1 MPNASRTAVSKDTFL
16 IHLFMIIRK
25 VLRRFRFNFWS
36 IYSGVHLR
44 MLGSSVGPGFRSD
57 SRIYLRVQ
65 KRGQIEIGQQVC
77 LQSHSS
83 TNMVGLTNPCVLHC
97 RENGRIVIGDHSGG
111 SSVVLSSQSS
121 ITLGRY
127 VRLGGNVRIFDH
139 DFHSLNYSFRRD
151 GATDVLNCR
160 TKPVTIG
167 DDVFVG
173 TNSII
178 LKGVRIGDRSVIGA
192 GSVVSS
198 DVPPDEIWAGNP
210 ASFVKKLEQGS
221 TSTGSIS

>member
-1 MPNASRTAVSKDTFL
+1 M
-16 IHLFMIIRK
+16 
-25 VLRRFRFNFWS
+25 
-36 IYSGVHLR
+36 
-44 MLGSSVGPGFRSD
+44 
-57 SRIYLRVQ
+57 
-65 KRGQIEIGQQVC
+65 
-77 LQSHSS
+77 
-83 TNMVGLTNPCVLHC
+83 
-97 RENGRIVIGDHSGG
+97 
-111 SSVVLSSQSS
+111 VLSSQSS

-127 VRLGGNVRIFDH
+127 VQLGGHVRIFDH

-192 GSVVSS
+192 GSVLSS
-198 DVPPDEIWAGNP
+198 DVPPDEVWAGNP

-221 TSTGSIS
+221 TPMGSIS